1 MTGGGTASGLAS
13 RDQIMLNPLTGLC
26 LRLSGLYPDWRARR
40 LRGNPITVREEFSG
54 EYRLAYRSRGSRS
67 LD

>member
-1 MTGGGTASGLAS
+1 
-13 RDQIMLNPLTGLC
+13 MLNPLTGLC